1 MKNVNLKLSVLMLS
15 ALTLGAVSC
24 KKEGCT
30 DATATNYNAE
40 AEKDDNSC
48 TYATAD
54 ESVISVSSNITAN
67 TTWETGKV
75 YVLKSRIAVV
85 DGVTLTIEPGTIIKG
100 DVGTGANATA
110 LIIAQGGKIM
120 AEGTATSPIIF
131 TSTADNIQPGEILS
145 PNLSEEL
152 NGLWGGLIVL
162 GKAPISADATSA
174 QIEGI
179 PASDPNGLYGG
190 STEDDN
196 SGVIKYI
203 SVRHGGANI
212 GEGNEINGLTLGGVG
227 SGTTIENVEI
237 VSNQDDGIEWF
248 GGTVNVKNAIVV
260 NAGDDAIDTDQA
272 WAGTLD
278 NFIVIGAG
286 DECFELDGPEGSR
299 DGKHTIKNGS
309 VKAQGADG
317 LVDNDA
323 NSHVD
328 MNNVYFFD
336 LTAGQD
342 FDQLPTDYTCVFAN
356 LEATLPA
363 NTVLTDF
370 FKDGS
375 DAFVT
380 SVTTPTV
387 GADKSV
393 FSGWSYASAAG
404 LLTNF

>member
-1 MKNVNLKLSVLMLS
+1 M
-15 ALTLGAVSC
+15 
-24 KKEGCT
+24 
-30 DATATNYNAE
+30 
-40 AEKDDNSC
+40 
-48 TYATAD
+48 
-54 ESVISVSSNITAN
+54 
-67 TTWETGKV
+67 
-75 YVLKSRIAVV
+75 
-85 DGVTLTIEPGTIIKG
+85 TIQPGTIIKG

-120 AEGTATSPIIF
+120 AEGTANSPIIF
-131 TSTADNIQPGEILS
+131 TSTADNIQPGEIVS
-145 PNLSEEL
+145 PNLSEDL

-162 GKAPISADATSA
+162 GKAPISADAASA

-179 PASDPNGLYGG
+179 PASDANGLYGG
-190 STEDDN
+190 SIDDDN

-212 GEGNEINGLTLGGVG
+212 GEGNEINGITLGGVG
-227 SGTTIENVEI
+227 SGTVIENVEV

-248 GGTVNVKNAIVV
+248 GGNVNVKNAIVV
-260 NAGDDAIDTDQA
+260 KAGDDAIDTDQA
-272 WAGTLD
+272 WSGTLD
-278 NFIVIGAG
+278 NFIVIAAG

-299 DGKHTIKNGS
+299 EGKHTIINGS

-317 LVDNDA
+317 LVDLDA

-328 MNNVYFFD
+328 MSNVYFFD
-336 LTAGQD
+336 LTSGQD
-342 FDQLPTDYTCVFAN
+342 FDELPTDYTCVFAN
-356 LEATLPA
+356 LAATLPA
-363 NTVLTDF
+363 NSVLTDF

>member
-1 MKNVNLKLSVLMLS
+1 MKKVLLSLSLVLPLVM
-15 ALTLGAVSC
+15 SC

-30 DATATNYNAE
+30 DATAINYNVE
-40 AEKDDNSC
+40 AKKDDGTCKHESLN
-48 TYATAD
+48 
-54 ESVISVSSNITAN
+54 ESVIEISSNITSD

-75 YVLKSRIAVV
+75 YVLKSRISVV

-120 AEGTATSPIIF
+120 AEGTSTSPIIF
-131 TSTADNIQPGEILS
+131 TSTADNIQTGEILS
-145 PNLSEEL
+145 PNLSGEL

-162 GKAPISADATSA
+162 GKAPISADAISV

-179 PASDPNGLYGG
+179 PASDINGLYGG
-190 STEDDN
+190 SSIDDN

-203 SVRHGGANI
+203 SIRHGGANI

-227 SGTTIENVEI
+227 NGTTIENVEV

-278 NFIVIGAG
+278 NFIVINPS

-309 VKAQGADG
+309 VKAEGADG
-317 LVDNDA
+317 LVDNDD

-328 MNNVYFFD
+328 MDNIYFFD
-336 LTAGQD
+336 LTIGQD
-342 FDQLPTDYTCVFAN
+342 FDQLPTDYSCIFSN
-356 LEATLPA
+356 IEAKLPTNTL
-363 NTVLTDF
+363 LTDF
-370 FKDGS
+370 FKGGS
-375 DAFVT
+375 DVFVT
-380 SVTTPTV
+380 SVDTPTI

-393 FSGWSYASAAG
+393 FDGWSYSSVSG
-404 LLTNF
+404 LLTDF